1 MKQLITPLLLL
12 LSFETYSQE
21 KDTYQVDSIMRI
33 NNVKTKI
40 RYPENTVSKAKQI
53 YNFDKQGR
61 LVEYI
66 LTDNSEYNKVQFKV
80 TYVYNDFNKV
90 IQEIDSSYNGEKP
103 SVEITTYTYEPNG
116 NYKAVVFNVKKKK
129 KVLSEIIFQ
138 ADSNIVTHR
147 FFNDKNEVVREN
159 ISYFESQNYTCKF
172 AGSEKDNGSPK
183 SYVINGKEYKIISED
198 KWEYIFKN
206 KYDSTGKLIERERIV
221 NGVVQDKCIYSYDS
235 DGLLSVKTK
244 ITFYN
249 GKESKG
255 NELFKYIKWE

>member
-1 MKQLITPLLLL
+1 MKQTITLLLL
-12 LSFETYSQE
+12 LLNFVTYSQE
-21 KDTYQVDSIMRI
+21 RDAYQVDSIMKI

-40 RYPENTVSKAKQI
+40 RYPENTVSNAKQI

-66 LTDNSEYNKVQFKV
+66 LTDNSLADKLQFKIA
-80 TYVYNDFNKV
+80 YIYNDANKV
-90 IQEIDSSYNGEKP
+90 IQAIDSSFSGEKL
-103 SVEITTYTYEPNG
+103 SVEITTYTYESNG
-116 NYKAVVFNVKKKK
+116 NYKAITFNAKKKK
-129 KVLSEIIFQ
+129 KILSDITYQ

-147 FFNDKNEVVREN
+147 FFNDKNEVTREN
-159 ISYFESQNYTCKF
+159 ISYYENLNYTYKF

-206 KYDSTGKLIERERIV
+206 KYDASGKIIERDRVV
-221 NGVVQDKCIYSYDS
+221 NGVLKDKCIYSYDL
-235 DGLLSVKTK
+235 DGLLNVKTE
-244 ITFYN
+244 ITYYN

-255 NELFKYIKWE
+255 NELFKYIKWK